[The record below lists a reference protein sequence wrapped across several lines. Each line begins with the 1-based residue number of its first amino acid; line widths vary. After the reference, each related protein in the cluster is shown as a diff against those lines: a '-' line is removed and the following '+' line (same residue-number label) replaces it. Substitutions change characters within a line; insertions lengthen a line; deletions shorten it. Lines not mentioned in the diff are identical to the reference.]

1 MKMPISEIIDRYTI
15 TRLKS
20 ERTNEDVQLELESY
34 LKEIE
39 SYNADLDEYIDSLY
53 IANGKIWDAEGDIRK
68 GGVDLSL
75 EDIGRLALE
84 VRDLNCDRNAIKAE
98 IVDRFSEGFKE
109 LKVNYVKH
117 NYGKNQ

>member
-20 ERTNEDVQLELESY
+20 ERTNEDVQLELDSY

-53 IANGKIWDAEGDIRK
+53 IANVIANEKIMVNGKT
-68 GGVDLSL
+68 V
-75 EDIGRLALE
+75 
-84 VRDLNCDRNAIKAE
+84 NAKRITK
-98 IVDRFSEGFKE
+98 
-109 LKVNYVKH
+109 KV
-117 NYGKNQ
+117 